1 MDTFITVTLSLASVA
16 LLGVV
21 AWGVATSWRRVLQDD
36 GERLPFFAVL
46 ERRGL
51 AVERLERSAMP
62 FYAAV
67 RRCAMCRDRKRC
79 SDWLAHRSSGPAP
92 ECPNAEYLEHA
103 ARG

>member
-1 MDTFITVTLSLASVA
+1 MDTLIMVTLSAA
-16 LLGVV
+16 WMTLLGMI

-51 AVERLERSAMP
+51 AVESLERSSMP

-79 SDWLAHRSSGPAP
+79 SDWLAMRSSGPAP
-92 ECPNAEYLEHA
+92 DCPNAEYLDLA